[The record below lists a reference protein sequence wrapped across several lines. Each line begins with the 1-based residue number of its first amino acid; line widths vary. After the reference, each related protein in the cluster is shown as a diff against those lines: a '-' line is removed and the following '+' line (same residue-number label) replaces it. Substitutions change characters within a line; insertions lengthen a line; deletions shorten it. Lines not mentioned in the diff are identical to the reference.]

1 MKGGNIMESHKNSAS
16 KERLEIGKLE
26 FVFEPG
32 FEKDWAN
39 VLASYIYHQIKK
51 DIKKKVGDLP

>member
-1 MKGGNIMESHKNSAS
+1 MGRNKKSVPD
-16 KERLEIGKLE
+16 ERLEIGKLE

-51 DIKKKVGDLP
+51 DIKEKVGDLP

>member
-1 MKGGNIMESHKNSAS
+1 MGRHK
-16 KERLEIGKLE
+16 KWETEQKLEIGKLE

-39 VLASYIYHQIKK
+39 VLASYIYYQIKE
-51 DIKKKVGDLP
+51 DIEKEVSDSL

>member
-1 MKGGNIMESHKNSAS
+1 MGRYKNSS
-16 KERLEIGKLE
+16 SDERLEIGKLE

-51 DIKKKVGDLP
+51 DIKEKVGEIP

>member
-1 MKGGNIMESHKNSAS
+1 MMGRHKKSVTDE
-16 KERLEIGKLE
+16 KLEIGKLE

-39 VLASYIYHQIKK
+39 VLASYIYFQIK
-51 DIKKKVGDLP
+51 DNLKKEVDDLS